1 MFKNKVLTSSAMEER
16 LSPPFDDEGVETL
29 LEDLDAIVEEL
40 ERFVGNSDITEEDV
54 DEVAEDEDKF
64 VEGLDGIG

>member
-1 MFKNKVLTSSAMEER
+1 MEER
-16 LSPPFDDEGVETL
+16 LSPPFDDEGVKTL

-40 ERFVGNSDITEEDV
+40 KRFVGNSDITEEDV
-54 DEVAEDEDKF
+54 EKVAKDEDKF